1 SMARAAVNTAML
13 GVQGAKASVGI
24 ARMGA
29 QLLLAGVRH
38 AAMFTGG
45 IIRAG
50 IALGAQLLGGLA
62 GATRAT
68 LAFNAALLANPMTW
82 VLAGIIALGVGIYYL
97 VRNWD
102 KATARIG
109 EIWTSI
115 SASVGGA
122 IDGRIEWIANLPD
135 RTMVRLAAWEEAIRS

>member
-1 SMARAAVNTAML
+1 SLGRYGTVLKVVGGLLAAVFGPRLIYVSGVAAGRFAVSMARAAVNTAML

-45 IIRAG
+45 ISRAV

-62 GATRAT
+62 GAPRA
-68 LAFNAALLANPMTW
+68 AVVFNAALSAIPRTW
-82 VLAGIIALGVGIYYL
+82 VLARIIARGVGIYYL
-97 VRNWD
+97 V
-102 KATARIG
+102 G
-109 EIWTSI
+109 
-115 SASVGGA
+115 
-122 IDGRIEWIANLPD
+122 DGD
-135 RTMVRLAAWEEAIRS
+135 